1 MAESVKVAI
10 AERGRIMAGKRILI
24 ADDDP
29 HIRRLISEL
38 LAAEGYQLL
47 AAEDGEEALRVCRE
61 EHPDLIILDII
72 MPKVDGMEVCR
83 RLRDETAAPILFLT
97 AKDDITDL
105 VSGLAIGGD
114 DYITKPFK
122 GAELVARVKAALRR
136 ADMLRDATEK
146 EEYISVG
153 GLEIDRRRREVS
165 VDDRPV
171 ELTQTEFDLLW
182 LLASHRGTVFSRKEI
197 VKALWGYDDPGISR
211 TIDTHIARL
220 RKKIERDSSNPE
232 FIKTVTGVGYKFF

>member
-1 MAESVKVAI
+1 MADK
-10 AERGRIMAGKRILI
+10 KILI

-38 LAAEGYQLL
+38 LAAEGYRLL

-72 MPKVDGMEVCR
+72 MPKMDGMEVCR

-122 GAELVARVKAALRR
+122 GAELIARVKAALRR
-136 ADMLRDATEK
+136 ADMVRNTAEK

-171 ELTQTEFDLLW
+171 QLTQTEFDLLW

>member
-1 MAESVKVAI
+1 MAEK
-10 AERGRIMAGKRILI
+10 KILI

-38 LAAEGYQLL
+38 LVAEGYRILT
-47 AAEDGEEALRVCRE
+47 AEDGEEAMRVSRD

-136 ADMLRDATEK
+136 SEMVRDSTEK
-146 EEYISVG
+146 EEYVSIG

-165 VDDRPV
+165 IDDRPV

>member
-1 MAESVKVAI
+1 MAEKT
-10 AERGRIMAGKRILI
+10 ILI

-29 HIRRLISEL
+29 NIRRLIAEL
-38 LAAEGYQLL
+38 MASEGYRVLT
-47 AAEDGEEALRVCRE
+47 AEDGEEAMRICEE

-83 RLRDETAAPILFLT
+83 RLRDETAAPIIFLT

-122 GAELVARVKAALRR
+122 GAELIARVKAALRR
-136 ADMLRDATEK
+136 ADMVRDSTDK
-146 EEYISVG
+146 EEYVSIG

-165 VDDRPV
+165 LDDRPV

-182 LLASHRGTVFSRKEI
+182 LLASHRGTVFSRKDI

-211 TIDTHIARL
+211 AIDTHIARL

>member
-1 MAESVKVAI
+1 MADK
-10 AERGRIMAGKRILI
+10 KILV

-29 HIRRLISEL
+29 HIRRLIAEL
-38 LAAEGYQLL
+38 LAAEGYQVLL
-47 AAEDGEEALRVCRE
+47 AEDGEEAMELCRDE
-61 EHPDLIILDII
+61 RPDLVILDII
-72 MPKVDGMEVCR
+72 MPKMDGMEVCR
-83 RLRDETAAPILFLT
+83 RLRDETAAPIVFLT

-122 GAELVARVKAALRR
+122 GAELIARVKAALRR
-136 ADMLRDATEK
+136 ADMVRDPSEQ
-146 EEYISVG
+146 EEYVSVG
-153 GLEIDRRRREVS
+153 GLEIDRKRREIS
-165 VDDRPV
+165 LDGRPV
-171 ELTQTEFDLLW
+171 NLTQTEFDLLW
-182 LLASHRGTVFSRKEI
+182 LLASHRGTVFSRKDI
-197 VKALWGYDDPGISR
+197 VKALWGYEDPGISR

>member
-1 MAESVKVAI
+1 MADK
-10 AERGRIMAGKRILI
+10 KILV

-29 HIRRLISEL
+29 HIRRLIAEL
-38 LAAEGYQLL
+38 LTAEGFKVLP
-47 AAEDGEEALRVCRE
+47 AEDGEVAMELCRD
-61 EHPDLIILDII
+61 EHPDLVILDII
-72 MPKVDGMEVCR
+72 MPKMDGMEVCR
-83 RLRDETAAPILFLT
+83 RLRDETAAPIVFLT

-122 GAELVARVKAALRR
+122 GAELIARVKAALRR
-136 ADMLRDATEK
+136 ADMVRDPTEQ
-146 EEYISVG
+146 EEYVSVG
-153 GLEIDRRRREVS
+153 GLEIDRKRREIS
-165 VDDRPV
+165 LDGRPV
-171 ELTQTEFDLLW
+171 NLTQTEFDLLW
-182 LLASHRGTVFSRKEI
+182 LLASHRGTVFSRKDI
-197 VKALWGYDDPGISR
+197 VKALWGYEDPGISR

>member
-1 MAESVKVAI
+1 MAEKVKVAI

-83 RLRDETAAPILFLT
+83 RLRSETAAPILFLT

>member
-1 MAESVKVAI
+1 MAGGGKA
-10 AERGRIMAGKRILI
+10 MAGKRILI

-29 HIRRLISEL
+29 HIRRLIFEL
-38 LAAEGYQLL
+38 LTAEGYQPLT
-47 AAEDGEEALRVCRE
+47 AEDGEEALRVCRE
-61 EHPDLIILDII
+61 ENPDLIILDII

-122 GAELVARVKAALRR
+122 GAELIARVKAALRR
-136 ADMLRDATEK
+136 ADMVRDSTEK
-146 EEYISVG
+146 EEYISVA

>member
-1 MAESVKVAI
+1 MTEKKV
-10 AERGRIMAGKRILI
+10 LV

-29 HIRRLISEL
+29 HIRRLIAEL
-38 LAAEGYQLL
+38 LAAEGYKVVL
-47 AAEDGEEALRVCRE
+47 AEDGDEALTQCRE
-61 EHPDLIILDII
+61 ERPDLMVLDII
-72 MPKVDGMEVCR
+72 MPKMDGMEVCR
-83 RLRDETAAPILFLT
+83 RLRDQTSAPIIFLT

-122 GAELVARVKAALRR
+122 GAELIARVKAALRCVYMVR
-136 ADMLRDATEK
+136 ESTEK
-146 EEYISVG
+146 EEYVSIG
-153 GLEIDRRRREVS
+153 GLEIDRKRREIS
-165 VDDRPV
+165 LDGKPVD
-171 ELTQTEFDLLW
+171 LTQTEFDLLW
-182 LLASHRGTVFSRKEI
+182 LLASHRGTVFSRKDI

-211 TIDTHIARL
+211 TIDTHVARL